1 MTEPTTT
8 ARVLVADDHAVVRTG
23 LRHILE
29 AMPGITVVAEAADAA
44 GALRLA
50 REHVP
55 DVVVL
60 DVSMPGPSG
69 LSVLPALRR
78 DVPTARVLVLSM
90 YDDAEYVDEGVR
102 AGAHGYV
109 LKDTA
114 TTELR
119 AAVAAILA
127 GERYFGSGLV
137 GRSAS
142 PRPGA
147 SSELA
152 SGEAASG
159 EAAEPAPHLTARE
172 QQVLVRV
179 AAGRTSKQ
187 IAAELG
193 VSPRTVETHRE
204 SVARKLG
211 ISSVAGLTRYVIE
224 HGLRE

>member
-1 MTEPTTT
+1 MTEIPMA

-29 AMPGITVVAEAADAA
+29 AMPGVTVVAEAADAES
-44 GALRLA
+44 ALRLA

-78 DVPTARVLVLSM
+78 DVPTARILVLSM
-90 YDDAEYVDEGVR
+90 YDDAEYVDESVR

-114 TTELR
+114 TVELR
-119 AAVAAILA
+119 AAVSAVLA
-127 GERYFGSGLV
+127 GERYFGTGLV
-137 GRSAS
+137 GRAPALPEPAS
-142 PRPGA
+142 P
-147 SSELA
+147 
-152 SGEAASG
+152 
-159 EAAEPAPHLTARE
+159 EPAPHLTARE

-179 AAGRTSKQ
+179 AAGHTSKQ

-204 SVARKLG
+204 SIARKLG

-224 HGLRE
+224 HALTG

>member
-1 MTEPTTT
+1 
-8 ARVLVADDHAVVRTG
+8 VLVADDHAVVRTG

-29 AMPGITVVAEAADAA
+29 AMPGVTVVAEAADAES
-44 GALRLA
+44 ALRLA

-78 DVPTARVLVLSM
+78 DVPTARILVLSM
-90 YDDAEYVDEGVR
+90 YDDAEYVDESVR

-114 TTELR
+114 TVELR
-119 AAVAAILA
+119 AAVSAVLA
-127 GERYFGSGLV
+127 GERYFGTGLV
-137 GRSAS
+137 GRAPALPEPAS
-142 PRPGA
+142 P
-147 SSELA
+147 
-152 SGEAASG
+152 
-159 EAAEPAPHLTARE
+159 EPAPHLTARE

-179 AAGRTSKQ
+179 AAGHTSKQ

-204 SVARKLG
+204 SIARKLG

-224 HGLRE
+224 HALTG

>member
-1 MTEPTTT
+1 MTETTTT

-29 AMPGITVVAEAADAA
+29 AMPGITVVAEAADAES
-44 GALRLA
+44 ALRLA

-60 DVSMPGPSG
+60 DVSMPGASG

-78 DVPTARVLVLSM
+78 DVPSARVLVLSM

-147 SSELA
+147 SGELA
-152 SGEAASG
+152 SGEAT
-159 EAAEPAPHLTARE
+159 EPAPHLTARE

-224 HGLRE
+224 HGLTG

>member
-1 MTEPTTT
+1 MTETTTT

-29 AMPGITVVAEAADAA
+29 AMPGITVVAEAGDAES
-44 GALRLA
+44 ALRLA

-69 LSVLPALRR
+69 LSVLRSIRR
-78 DVPTARVLVLSM
+78 DVPSARVLVLSM

-119 AAVAAILA
+119 AAVAAVLA

-137 GRSAS
+137 GRAATPRESAS
-142 PRPGA
+142 DSSPDSA
-147 SSELA
+147 S
-152 SGEAASG
+152 
-159 EAAEPAPHLTARE
+159 AEPAPHMVPLTARE

-179 AAGRTSKQ
+179 AAGLTSKQ

-224 HGLRE
+224 HGLSE

>member
-1 MTEPTTT
+1 MTEIPT

-29 AMPGITVVAEAADAA
+29 AMPGITVVAEAADAES
-44 GALRLA
+44 ALRLA

-78 DVPTARVLVLSM
+78 DVPSARVLVLSM
-90 YDDAEYVDEGVR
+90 YDDAEYVDESVR

-114 TTELR
+114 TVELR
-119 AAVAAILA
+119 AAVAAVLR
-127 GERYFGSGLV
+127 GERYFGTGLT
-137 GRSAS
+137 GRSPAPREPAS
-142 PRPGA
+142 PE
-147 SSELA
+147 S
-152 SGEAASG
+152 
-159 EAAEPAPHLTARE
+159 APHLTARE

-179 AAGRTSKQ
+179 AAGHTSKQ

-193 VSPRTVETHRE
+193 VSPRTVDTHRE

-224 HGLRE
+224 HGLTG